1 MSKGM
6 TLLQL
11 GPSKTLNEIPFV
23 GEACGAEV
31 MNLSVK
37 APGGDALQSMKR
49 MSQPLVG

>member
-1 MSKGM
+1 M

-11 GPSKTLNEIPFV
+11 GPSKTLVVNEIPFV

-37 APGGDALQSMKR
+37 APEGDALQSMKR